1 MAQTQLE
8 GGQRIGSRFPKLTF
22 VLDRGKQFGPRVG
35 GLCLTRPSDSSSNH
49 IIDIQTPNFLV
60 GTSRGAV
67 PHFSRDHV
75 HSAKGIS
82 WINVPFESFLEQTPP
97 VPTYQA
103 GSQPLHNFLGFD
115 SSKHIVSLSLR
126 DPLDAREMPPNGNA
140 HVSALCMRGVR
151 KVTLA
156 DWRSYVL
163 TMQPDITF
171 ALSDTPFT
179 VAPHSQKRLTK
190 SIERSA
196 AWLADLLRP
205 VENTMDDAP
214 SESAPTSLNV
224 FVHMAGGTSTSARR
238 AFSHSLTETL
248 HGLEANAVKPLL
260 CLDEGVAGY
269 AFDLAALH
277 VKLAPLSTPNDRGG
291 GIEIAED
298 SLILQNSES
307 LAQTPTPNT
316 AVTPTSLSSSMI
328 EPLSFSLAP
337 TLDELLRA
345 SLEPLPI
352 AKPRLVT
359 DVRSPHEILRLI
371 RDIGVDV
378 FDAGWAVKAADI
390 GVAIDFIF
398 PVPSEHD
405 SSPDRRKRD
414 IGHNLYDAKYAHDFI
429 SLSDAF
435 LAGHN
440 RSSSSETPVCPCAA
454 CSPTA
459 PTSPIHHSK
468 VDVQSHQALSDGTSQ
483 KTFLPPFTRA
493 YLHHLLHTHE
503 MSAHTLLVAHNVA
516 VLDALLTGVRTI
528 LSGHADPIEAAAIF
542 SREVTRF
549 EEVYD
554 GAMSVLHTARDNW
567 KDVKYARG
575 KGRLAREA
583 QKDKDVRSVH
593 STEVQ

>member
-1 MAQTQLE
+1 
-8 GGQRIGSRFPKLTF
+8 
-22 VLDRGKQFGPRVG
+22 
-35 GLCLTRPSDSSSNH
+35 
-49 IIDIQTPNFLV
+49 
-60 GTSRGAV
+60 
-67 PHFSRDHV
+67 
-75 HSAKGIS
+75 
-82 WINVPFESFLEQTPP
+82 
-97 VPTYQA
+97 
-103 GSQPLHNFLGFD
+103 
-115 SSKHIVSLSLR
+115 
-126 DPLDAREMPPNGNA
+126 
-140 HVSALCMRGVR
+140 
-151 KVTLA
+151 
-156 DWRSYVL
+156 
-163 TMQPDITF
+163 MQPDIAF

-205 VENTMDDAP
+205 VENAMDASP
-214 SESAPTSLNV
+214 MESTPTTLNV

-269 AFDLAALH
+269 AFDLAGLH
-277 VKLAPLSTPNDRGG
+277 VRPAPLSTPNDRGG
-291 GIEIAED
+291 GIEIAEN

-307 LAQTPTPNT
+307 LAQTPTINT
-316 AVTPTSLSSSMI
+316 AVTPTSLSSNMI
-328 EPLSFSLAP
+328 ESLSFFSLAP
-337 TLDELLRA
+337 SLDKLLRA

-390 GVAIDFIF
+390 GVALDFIF
-398 PVPSEHD
+398 PVPSGHD
-405 SSPDRRKRD
+405 SSPDHCKRD

-440 RSSSSETPVCPCAA
+440 RTSSSKSPVCPCAA
-454 CSPTA
+454 CSPVA
-459 PTSPIHHSK
+459 PAYPIHHSK
-468 VDVQSHQALSDGTSQ
+468 VDVQSHQAHSDSTNQ
-483 KTFLPPFTRA
+483 KQFLPPFTRA
-493 YLHHLLHTHE
+493 YLHHLLRTPE

-528 LSGHADPIEAAAIF
+528 LSDHADQDEAAAIF
-542 SREVTRF
+542 AREVTRF

-554 GAMSVLHTARDNW
+554 GGISVLHTARDNW
-567 KDVKYARG
+567 KDVKYARV
-575 KGRLAREA
+575 KEDWRGRHRKTRMFDRYIQLKYSRFRCN
-583 QKDKDVRSVH
+583 DVGYIFSLSRCIHTPKLDDLMFVSRM
-593 STEVQ
+593 T